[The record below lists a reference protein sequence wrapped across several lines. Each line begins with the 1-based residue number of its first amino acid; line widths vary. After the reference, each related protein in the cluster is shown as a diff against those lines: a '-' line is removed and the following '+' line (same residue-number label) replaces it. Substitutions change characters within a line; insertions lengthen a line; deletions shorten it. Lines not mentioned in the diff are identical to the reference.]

1 MTCAYAEGWYQQR
14 QIQHETKLNLS
25 HYGGF
30 AWEAVVMAA
39 VTRNTSDSD
48 AEAQLIY
55 ALTLP
60 VSCAIILTNLL
71 LILAIACSRQLH
83 SPQNY
88 FFVSLLVADLCTG
101 VALPFIPWMGL
112 NRPLSFCS
120 CLLVHIFP
128 NFLFLAFLSNL
139 VLVHYERY
147 RSIVSPLRHGQLWLH
162 RRFALA
168 LLAAWMLPLLF
179 ALLPAFGWNN
189 KLIHDRNGCCPET
202 NSTAQSNCA
211 ALSGE
216 RCCTYRS
223 VFPNAFIYLEVYGL
237 LAPAILS
244 IAAMTCRVLWITRE
258 QLRDIQR
265 LQRAVANKRYRR
277 RLEMRYACCVAAVSL
292 AFLACWVPYIVYTH
306 IGMEFLLRRGG
317 KSDRTGHIVLSCVGV
332 GGVAVVPLLL
342 GLANREYTDPVG
354 KLFRKLRHR
363 CRNTSVQMDSRL
375 RFCRS

>member
-1 MTCAYAEGWYQQR
+1 M
-14 QIQHETKLNLS
+14 
-25 HYGGF
+25 
-30 AWEAVVMAA
+30 
-39 VTRNTSDSD
+39 RNTSDSD
-48 AEAQLIY
+48 VEAQLIY

-60 VSCAIILTNLL
+60 VSCAIILINLL
-71 LILAIACSRQLH
+71 IILAITCSRQLH
-83 SPQNY
+83 NSQNY

-112 NRPLSFCS
+112 NRPLSFSS

-147 RSIVSPLRHGQLWLH
+147 RSIVSPLRRGQLWLH

-189 KLIHDRNGCCPET
+189 KAIHDRN
-202 NSTAQSNCA
+202 
-211 ALSGE
+211 

-265 LQRAVANKRYRR
+265 LQRAVANKGYRR

-332 GGVAVVPLLL
+332 GGIAVVPLLL
-342 GLANREYTDPVG
+342 GLANREYTDPVK
-354 KLFRKLRHR
+354 KLFRKLWHR
-363 CRNTSVQMDSRL
+363 CGNTSVQMDPSIRI
-375 RFCRS
+375 CRS